1 MKRRDFIREL
11 VDSRCYLKRHGGNH
25 DIYMNPMNGKKTPVP
40 RHSEIKDSLCELI
53 RKQLGIKQL

>member
-11 VDSRCYLKRHGGNH
+11 VDAGCYLKRHGGRH
-25 DIYMNPMNGKKTPVP
+25 DIYMNRLNGKKAPVP

-53 RKQLGIKQL
+53 RGQPGIR